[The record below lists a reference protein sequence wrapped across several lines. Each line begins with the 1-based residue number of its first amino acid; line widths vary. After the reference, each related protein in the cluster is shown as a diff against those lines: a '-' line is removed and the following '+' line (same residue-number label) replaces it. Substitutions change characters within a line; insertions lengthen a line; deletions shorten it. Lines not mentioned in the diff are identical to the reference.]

1 MYLFCTK
8 QYNIYNLVLKARE
21 FSITL
26 DQTLINSLE
35 KKSETETNK
44 FWFRFVYAHA
54 FKFTGFWYPV
64 ERVTAVIVPGSP
76 SQRFLLENKGSGP
89 ESQPE

>member
-35 KKSETETNK
+35 KNQKRKLINSDSGLVMRMRLSSRVLI
-44 FWFRFVYAHA
+44 F
-54 FKFTGFWYPV
+54 V

-76 SQRFLLENKGSGP
+76 SRRFLLENKGSGP
-89 ESQPE
+89 EGQPE